1 MTYSTVFWNRIAKSY
16 ANKPVADVEAYEFK
30 LDKIRGELNPDM
42 NVFEF
47 GCGTGSTAL
56 KLAPLVASYQA
67 IDFSEKMIA
76 IAQGKLRDTPIPQL
90 DFLQSALEEHPI
102 QNNSLDA
109 IIAMSV
115 LHLMNEP
122 QSAIAHAFTKL
133 KPGGLF
139 ISNTACIADSMP
151 WFKYIAPLGHSLRLL
166 PKLHVFK
173 QTTLMAYLTEAGFT
187 TKYEWITENNKMTL
201 FVISQ
206 KPLKSTQS

>member
-1 MTYSTVFWNRIAKSY
+1 MTYSTGFWNRIAKSY
-16 ANKPVADVEAYEFK
+16 ANKPVADIQAYEFK
-30 LDKIRGELNPDM
+30 LNKIRDELNQDM
-42 NVFEF
+42 NVMEF

-67 IDFSEKMIA
+67 IDFSENMIA
-76 IAQGKLRDTPIPQL
+76 IAQDKLHDTPIAQL
-90 DFLQSALEEHPI
+90 NFIQSALEEHPI
-102 QNNSLDA
+102 ENNKLDA

-115 LHLMNEP
+115 LHLMNDP

-139 ISNTACIADSMP
+139 ITSTACIADSMP

-173 QTTLMAYLTEAGFT
+173 QTTLMAYLTEAGLT
-187 TKYEWITENNKMTL
+187 TKYHWIAENNKMTI
-201 FVISQ
+201 FIISQ
-206 KPLKSTQS
+206 KPLYSTPS